1 MKYKIIFWTF
11 LTLLFS
17 CENEGEQAIQKE
29 PKKVAQWLNP
39 LLFNNDFEEEL
50 NFPLWFDD
58 SLIRAHK
65 IYKITKRLYPRILG
79 DTSEINSQK
88 QAIPKEKIEYYFDPN
103 GYVDQIVIY
112 SYFDDREISRAN
124 FIYEGNFLNS
134 GYRKVRALPFISLS
148 KKVLKDEF
156 TTELFQDKT
165 HQYSFLTFLSKKR
178 KFSTYIDTEKGNNYF
193 VIKNKKNWGPLSVD
207 SIVHPLKDDWIIH
220 GSMRKPFKRFHVDNI
235 VTESEVHT
243 YEYWK
248 SGVIKRIIRQHYP
261 FEYRRSF
268 LFDKNHQWNGYI
280 DSTFSEGNFITHIEN
295 NIIFD
300 EFGRP
305 KEINHHKKNDENQ
318 GFFYKETLHY
328 RSLQVTTK

>member
-1 MKYKIIFWTF
+1 VLYKIIFWTF

-17 CENEGEQAIQKE
+17 CENEGKQAIQKE

-88 QAIPKEKIEYYFDPN
+88 EAIPKEKIEYYFDLN

-112 SYFDDREISRAN
+112 AYFDDREISRAN

-134 GYRKVRALPFISLS
+134 GYRKVRALPFISIS

-156 TTELFQDKT
+156 TTELFQDRT
-165 HQYSFLTFLSKKR
+165 HQYSVLFFLSKKR

-193 VIKNKKNWGPLSVD
+193 IIKNKKNWGPLSVD

-220 GSMRKPFKRFHVDNI
+220 GSIRKPFKRFHVDNI
-235 VTESEVHT
+235 E
-243 YEYWK
+243 YERK
-248 SGVIKRIIRQHYP
+248 LNR
-261 FEYRRSF
+261 F
-268 LFDKNHQWNGYI
+268 
-280 DSTFSEGNFITHIEN
+280 
-295 NIIFD
+295 
-300 EFGRP
+300 
-305 KEINHHKKNDENQ
+305 
-318 GFFYKETLHY
+318 
-328 RSLQVTTK
+328 